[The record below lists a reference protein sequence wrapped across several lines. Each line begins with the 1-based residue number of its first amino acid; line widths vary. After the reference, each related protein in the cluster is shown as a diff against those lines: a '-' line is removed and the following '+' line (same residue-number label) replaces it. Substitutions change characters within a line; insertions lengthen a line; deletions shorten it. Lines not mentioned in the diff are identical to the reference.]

1 MQYSTEATYFF
12 FMRTMEETSSLNG
25 PRCDKESGICPV
37 SANTLLN
44 LSRGKL
50 INNISSPFLIIISL
64 SEITFSCKCI
74 CMDANCTFHHS
85 PVSTMAYPALSAWK
99 LFLILYNPLMIQKK
113 FYQHLLVQIT
123 CIEKKT
129 TAGKNFFQM
138 DFFLLRKKRIWF
150 RWGSTI
156 KNNGVTFLNEK
167 SIDS

>member
-44 LSRGKL
+44 LSKGKL

-123 CIEKKT
+123 YRKKPRL
-129 TAGKNFFQM
+129 AKKNFQM
-138 DFFLLRKKRIWF
+138 DFFLLRKKKIWF
-150 RWGSTI
+150 RWSSTI
-156 KNNGVTFLNEK
+156 KKQRCHL
-167 SIDS
+167 S

>member
-44 LSRGKL
+44 LSKGKL

-85 PVSTMAYPALSAWK
+85 PVSTIAYPALSAWK

-123 CIEKKT
+123 CMYKKT
-129 TAGKNFFQM
+129 TARKIFFSNG
-138 DFFLLRKKRIWF
+138 FFSPEKKKIWF
-150 RWGSTI
+150 RWSSTI
-156 KNNGVTFLNEK
+156 KKQRCHL
-167 SIDS
+167 S

>member
-1 MQYSTEATYFF
+1 MNAILNRGDIFF
-12 FMRTMEETSSLNG
+12 FMRTMEQTSSLNG

-44 LSRGKL
+44 LSKGKL

-99 LFLILYNPLMIQKK
+99 LFLILYNPLMKQKK

-123 CIEKKT
+123 CTRYIEKNH
-129 TAGKNFFQM
+129 GWQNFFFKWI
-138 DFFLLRKKRIWF
+138 FFSWEKKNLIYM
-150 RWGSTI
+150 
-156 KNNGVTFLNEK
+156 K
-167 SIDS
+167 

>member
-12 FMRTMEETSSLNG
+12 FMRTMEEISSLNG

-44 LSRGKL
+44 LSKGKL

-123 CIEKKT
+123 CTVYRKKPRL
-129 TAGKNFFQM
+129 AKKFFQM
-138 DFFLLRKKRIWF
+138 DFFLLRKKKF
-150 RWGSTI
+150 DLDEVCSTI
-156 KNNGVTFLNEK
+156 KKQRCHL
-167 SIDS
+167 S

>member
-1 MQYSTEATYFF
+1 
-12 FMRTMEETSSLNG
+12 MRTMEETSSLNG

-44 LSRGKL
+44 LSKGKL

-129 TAGKNFFQM
+129 TAGKKNFSNG
-138 DFFLLRKKRIWF
+138 FFSPEKKQLWF
-150 RWGSTI
+150 RWSSTI